1 MHKPVGINSMTG
13 RNQCLGHHLAAKYLP
28 AGLWWRV
35 SSKRAGRFISIDAIK
50 FQHIA
55 QNVGGIIRIR
65 HRFLS
70 SELSHTLALSA
81 QILALMM
88 HLRPSP
94 GIIGA
99 MEHVMACATL
109 NAGIALQRFVLRA
122 LALDT
127 TAIRLQA
134 VGDVLAA
141 SVSVMHPGGLGD
153 KVPMVIGMRTF
164 ALDFSVTPRF
174 EMDSVFEMDA

>member
-1 MHKPVGINSMTG
+1 RGQHKPRGINSMTVL
-13 RNQCLGHHLAAKYLP
+13 NKIFGHHYAAKYLP

-81 QILALMM
+81 QILALRM
-88 HLRPSP
+88 HLRLRPC
-94 GIIGA
+94 INGA
-99 MEHVMACATL
+99 MEHVVAFATL
-109 NAGIALQRFVLRA
+109 NAVKDLHRFVTRA
-122 LALDT
+122 KALDT
-127 TAIRLQA
+127 TGIRLQV

-174 EMDSVFEMDA
+174 EMDS

>member
-1 MHKPVGINSMTG
+1 
-13 RNQCLGHHLAAKYLP
+13 
-28 AGLWWRV
+28 
-35 SSKRAGRFISIDAIK
+35 GRFISIDAIK

-88 HLRPSP
+88 NLRPSP

-99 MEHVMACATL
+99 MEHVMAFATL
-109 NAGIALQRFVLRA
+109 NAVKDLQRFVTRSKA
-122 LALDT
+122 LVT
-127 TAIRLQA
+127 NWRRLQ
-134 VGDVLAA
+134 VVCDVLAA
-141 SVSVMHPGGLGD
+141 TVSVMHHVGLCD
-153 KVPMVIGMRTF
+153 KVPIVIDMRTF

-174 EMDSVFEMDA
+174 EMDSVFEMDAITDRTHRMIP

>member
-1 MHKPVGINSMTG
+1 ACPT
-13 RNQCLGHHLAAKYLP
+13 R
-28 AGLWWRV
+28 R
-35 SSKRAGRFISIDAIK
+35 SSDL
-50 FQHIA
+50 QHVA

-65 HRFLS
+65 HRFPT

-88 HLRPSP
+88 NLRPSP

-99 MEHVMACATL
+99 MEQVMAFATL
-109 NAGIALQRFVLRA
+109 NAVKDLQRFVTRA
-122 LALDT
+122 KAMDT
-127 TAIRLQA
+127 TGIRLQV
-134 VGDVLAA
+134 VGDVLDA
-141 SVSVMHPGGLGD
+141 SISVMNPGGLGD

-174 EMDSVFEMDA
+174 EMDSVFEMDAITDRTHRMIAQGSTE

>member
-1 MHKPVGINSMTG
+1 
-13 RNQCLGHHLAAKYLP
+13 
-28 AGLWWRV
+28 
-35 SSKRAGRFISIDAIK
+35 
-50 FQHIA
+50 HIA

-81 QILALMM
+81 QILALMTN
-88 HLRPSP
+88 LRPSR
-94 GIIGA
+94 GILSA
-99 MEHVMACATL
+99 MEHVMAFAPL
-109 NAGIALQRFVLRA
+109 PPAKDLQRFVTSA
-122 LALDT
+122 QALDST
-127 TAIRLQA
+127 GLGLPD

-174 EMDSVFEMDA
+174 EMDSVFEMDAITDRTHRMIAQGSTEL